1 MKLYHSLFNIRRM
14 FKIKEFFRKV
24 RNIIR
29 WFPVIYKDRDWDHW
43 FIYQILKTKL
53 KHQSEH
59 LRKHGYHDSSESDA
73 DRIDLCIRLI
83 EKVQNEEYLDV
94 ALRESQ
100 WTMQSME
107 AAERKHNKARKLL
120 FKVLEQNIERWWS

>member
-1 MKLYHSLFNIRRM
+1 MKNFIQ
-14 FKIKEFFRKV
+14 KIK
-24 RNIIR
+24 NLIR

-53 KHQSEH
+53 KYQSEH

-107 AAERKHNKARKLL
+107 AAEQKHNKARKLL
-120 FKVLEQNIERWWS
+120 FKVLEQNIERWWD

>member
-1 MKLYHSLFNIRRM
+1 MKNFIQ
-14 FKIKEFFRKV
+14 KIK
-24 RNIIR
+24 NLIR

-53 KHQSEH
+53 KYQSEH
-59 LRKHGYHDSSESDA
+59 LRKCGNHVSADYDA

-94 ALRESQ
+94 ALREPQ
-100 WTMQSME
+100 WNMQSME

-120 FKVLEQNIERWWS
+120 FKVLEQNIERWWD